1 MRYLALLIMLLCPAQ
16 VLAQATDIQPRVTI
30 EVPPDPTIVGQ
41 PAIVRL
47 KVLVP
52 TYMPN
57 PPVFPSLE
65 QENLLVRLP
74 DRASGPVSES
84 VEGQTWSGVQ
94 RSYRLYP
101 LAPGTYEFAAAEVQ
115 VTFAD
120 PETNDPVQVSV
131 PLPAVRLTV
140 EVPDAARGLDPLII
154 ADRFE
159 LSQEIEG
166 DTSLQ
171 TGDAL
176 TRTITAKITG
186 TTPIMIP
193 PLLPEIEDPLL
204 RAYPNEP
211 RLSETE
217 DRGVL
222 SGQRTDRVTYVAQ
235 DGGQTQLP
243 AVEIDWFNLKTNKI
257 ETARADPVDLVLAP
271 PPWQPPDRE
280 TVIRLVGYSIIG
292 ASILWL
298 VFRKLYSVFNVH
310 LEAAR
315 QSRLASA
322 AHAFSELKKA
332 VRQQDI
338 ARVYQTLEDWKRR
351 LADPP
356 DTAEFEA
363 SLAEIGASRYGRDNL
378 QPENWRKVRDCLDR
392 IARPRRHSQSG
403 LPQLNP

>member
-1 MRYLALLIMLLCPAQ
+1 MRYLVLLMLLLCPAQ
-16 VLAQATDIQPRVTI
+16 VLAQAADIQPRVTI
-30 EVPPDPTIVGQ
+30 EVPEDPTIVGQ

-52 TYMPN
+52 TYMPS

-84 VEGQTWSGVQ
+84 VEGETWSGVQ

-101 LAPGTYEFAAAEVQ
+101 LAPGTYDFAAAEVQ
-115 VTFAD
+115 VTLAD

-154 ADRFE
+154 ADGFE
-159 LSQEIEG
+159 LTQEIEG

-176 TRTITAKITG
+176 TRTLTAKITG

-193 PLLPEIEDPLL
+193 PLLPEIEGPLL

-222 SGQRTDRVTYVAQ
+222 SGERTDRVTYVAQ

-243 AVEIDWFNLKTNKI
+243 AVEIDWFNLKTNKV
-257 ETARADPVDLVLAP
+257 ETVRADPVDLVLAP
-271 PPWQPPDRE
+271 PPWRPPDRE
-280 TVIRLVGYSIIG
+280 TVLRLAGYFIIG
-292 ASILWL
+292 IAILWL
-298 VFRKLYSVFNVH
+298 VFRRLHPVIKARWA
-310 LEAAR
+310 EAR

-322 AHAFSELKKA
+322 AHAFSELKQA
-332 VRQQDI
+332 VRQQDL
-338 ARVYQTLEDWKRR
+338 ARVYQTLEGWKRR
-351 LADPP
+351 RPDPP

-363 SLAEIGASRYGRDNL
+363 SLAEIGASRYGGGERHA
-378 QPENWRKVRDCLDR
+378 ENWSKVRDGLDR
-392 IARPRRHSQSG
+392 IARPRRHSQSA

>member
-1 MRYLALLIMLLCPAQ
+1 MRYLALLMLYLCPAQ

-74 DRASGPVSES
+74 ERASGPVSES
-84 VEGQTWSGVQ
+84 IEGQTWSGVQ

-115 VTFAD
+115 VTYAD

-131 PLPAVRLTV
+131 PLPAARLTAQ
-140 EVPDAARGLDPLII
+140 VPDAARGLDPLII
-154 ADRFE
+154 AKDFALR
-159 LSQEIEG
+159 QKIEG
-166 DTSLQ
+166 DTNLQ

-176 TRTITAKITG
+176 TRTLTATISG
-186 TTPIMIP
+186 TTAIMIP
-193 PLLPEIEDPLL
+193 ALLPPFQDPLL
-204 RAYPNEP
+204 RAYPGEP

-217 DRGVL
+217 NRGVL

-235 DGGQTQLP
+235 DGGQARLP
-243 AVEIDWFNLKTNKI
+243 GLEVDWFNLESGAV
-257 ETARADPVDLVLAP
+257 ETARVGPVDLILAP

-280 TVIRLVGYSIIG
+280 TILRISAVFTILSVGFWLLARRLRP
-292 ASILWL
+292 ILEERW
-298 VFRKLYSVFNVH
+298 R
-310 LEAAR
+310 AAR
-315 QSRLASA
+315 HRRLSSA
-322 AHAFSELKKA
+322 GYAFAELRRA
-332 VRQQDI
+332 VRQKDI
-338 ARVYQTLEDWKRR
+338 AKAYQDLEAWKRR
-351 LADPP
+351 LPDPV
-356 DTAEFEA
+356 DTSEFEA
-363 SLAEIGASRYGRDNL
+363 SLARIGAVRYGGRP
-378 QPENWRKVRDCLDR
+378 QPENWSDVQACLKR
-392 IARPRRHSQSG
+392 IARPRRHVSSG
-403 LPQLNP
+403 LPKLNP